1 MKLDPQSLRLFI
13 SVLEEGTIAAASQR
27 EHIAAA
33 AVSRRRSELESLLG
47 SQLLIRSNKGIEPT
61 EAGTAL
67 MYMARGVLNDLSG
80 IVSEMQEYSHGK
92 RGSVRLL
99 ANISAITQF
108 LPALLKSFME
118 KHPNIRVT
126 LEQMESLAITRSV
139 AESRADI
146 GLFTRMPHE
155 ASVEIHPFRTDE
167 LVVLLQA
174 DHPLA
179 DRASV
184 CFDEVLDFDV
194 VSLHSGTH
202 LHYQML
208 QAANESGRTFSPRM
222 EVSSYDALC
231 LMVQTGM
238 GIGILPK
245 GSTSAYSMPEMK
257 ILRLDEPWA
266 QRELSM
272 CVRNVETL
280 TPAARLLFDHL
291 QREQSAETPAVNGTA
306 ATSS

>member
-1 MKLDPQSLRLFI
+1 
-13 SVLEEGTIAAASQR
+13 
-27 EHIAAA
+27 
-33 AVSRRRSELESLLG
+33 
-47 SQLLIRSNKGIEPT
+47 
-61 EAGTAL
+61 
-67 MYMARGVLNDLSG
+67 
-80 IVSEMQEYSHGK
+80 
-92 RGSVRLL
+92 
-99 ANISAITQF
+99 
-108 LPALLKSFME
+108 
-118 KHPNIRVT
+118 
-126 LEQMESLAITRSV
+126 
-139 AESRADI
+139 
-146 GLFTRMPHE
+146 
-155 ASVEIHPFRTDE
+155 
-167 LVVLLQA
+167 LLQA

-194 VSLHSGTH
+194 VSLHGGTH

-291 QREQSAETPAVNGTA
+291 QREQSAEIPAVNGTA